1 MKKNKVVVFSGAGVS
16 APSGLATFRD
26 PDGIWARYAIE
37 EVATP
42 QAWASN
48 PEKVCQFYNERRV
61 QLGTVQPNAAH
72 RALAELEKTFDVHI
86 VTQNVDDLHER
97 AGSSAVLHLHGE
109 LTKVRSDIDPSY
121 LKDIE
126 YGTVT
131 TQDRCPK
138 GGSLRPHVVWFGE
151 AVLDFDIAL
160 GHFRDSDIV
169 IVAGT
174 SLSVYPAAGL
184 ILEAP
189 LEAQRFLVDPGDI
202 KAPQPFIHLKGSADV
217 ELPILCERL
226 KEQADK
232 K

>member
-1 MKKNKVVVFSGAGVS
+1 MKKNRVVVFTGAGVS

-42 QAWASN
+42 QAWAAD
-48 PEKVCQFYNERRV
+48 PEKVCQFYNERRI

-72 RALAELEKTFDVHI
+72 IALAELEESFEVQI

-109 LTKVRSDIDPSY
+109 LTKVRSDSDPSY

-126 YGTVT
+126 YSTIT

-138 GGSLRPHVVWFGE
+138 GGQLRPHVVWFGE
-151 AVLDFDIAL
+151 AVLYFDVAL
-160 GHFRDSDIV
+160 EHFRKSDIV

-174 SLSVYPAAGL
+174 SLNVYPAAGL

-189 LEAQRFLVDPGDI
+189 SQAQRFLVDPGELEI
-202 KAPQPFIHLKGSADV
+202 PQSFIHLKGSADV
-217 ELPILCERL
+217 ELPRLCEKL
-226 KEQADK
+226 KK